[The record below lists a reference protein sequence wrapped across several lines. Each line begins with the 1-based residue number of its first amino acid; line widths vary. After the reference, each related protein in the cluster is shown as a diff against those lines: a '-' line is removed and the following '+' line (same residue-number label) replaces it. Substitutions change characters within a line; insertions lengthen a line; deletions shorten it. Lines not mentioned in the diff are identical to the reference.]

1 MRNNKKGFTIVE
13 LVIVIAVIA
22 ILAAVL
28 IPTFSSITQSAKE
41 SAAMQQA
48 KSGLNGVLALTGGSM
63 PSGTIFAVNDDDD
76 TSADYLYE
84 YKNNKLQLKASGDE
98 AVAEY
103 KHTQKFDGNFCV
115 YVSAKTI
122 AENKL
127 QENTAKLIYAALGA
141 STTVPSGGVA
151 LNSESGKS
159 YYFFNT
165 TIGEGEAQ
173 TQATVHVYYTSDI
186 EDTMVILLG
195 DDGAETPNNPAAPDG
210 ENQDENQDVNQDENA
225 GQ

>member
-48 KSGLNGVLALTGGSM
+48 KSGLNGVLALTSGSM

-76 TSADYLYE
+76 TTADYLYE
-84 YKNNKLQLKASGDE
+84 YNNNKLQLKASGDE
-98 AVAEY
+98 AVGEY
-103 KHTQKFDGNFCV
+103 QHTQKFDGNFCV
-115 YVSAKTI
+115 YVSAKAINGTI
-122 AENKL
+122 LDQKV
-127 QENTAKLIYAALGA
+127 AKLIAGVLGA
-141 STTVPSGGVA
+141 GAISDPLTLTPTGQ
-151 LNSESGKS
+151 
-159 YYFFNT
+159 YYT
-165 TIGEGEAQ
+165 GTIGTVEN
-173 TQATVHVYYTSDI
+173 VHVYYTSDI

-195 DDGAETPNNPAAPDG
+195 DDGATTPTPTPTPTPTQTPDPVNP
-210 ENQDENQDVNQDENA
+210 
-225 GQ
+225 

>member
-48 KSGLNGVLALTGGSM
+48 KSGFDAVLALTGGSM
-63 PSGTIFAVNDDDD
+63 PSGTIFAVTDDDD
-76 TSADYLYE
+76 PEADYWFKYA
-84 YKNNKLQLKASGDE
+84 NNKLQITEIGT
-98 AVAEY
+98 
-103 KHTQKFDGNFCV
+103 HTQKFDGNFCV
-115 YVSAKTI
+115 YVSAKAI
-122 AENKL
+122 KDNKL

-151 LNSESGKS
+151 LSSESGKS

-165 TIGEGEAQ
+165 TIGESAVQ

-195 DDGAETPNNPAAPDG
+195 NGEAATPNNPAAPGGGDQGEDQG
-210 ENQDENQDVNQDENA
+210 ENA
-225 GQ
+225 A

>member
-76 TSADYLYE
+76 TTADYLFE
-84 YKNNKLQLKASGDE
+84 YTNNKLQLKASGDE
-98 AVAEY
+98 AVGKY
-103 KHTQKFDGNFCV
+103 KHTQKIKDDGDTENFCV

-122 AENKL
+122 FEDTTDGNKIKL
-127 QENTAKLIYAALGA
+127 EKDTAVLISAVLDA
-141 STTVPSGGVA
+141 SAVDAPVELSGTKGDP
-151 LNSESGKS
+151 
-159 YYFFNT
+159 YYYFNT

-195 DDGAETPNNPAAPDG
+195 NGGATTPTPTPTPTQTPAP
-210 ENQDENQDVNQDENA
+210 
-225 GQ
+225 

>member
-48 KSGLNGVLALTGGSM
+48 KSGLNGVLALTGGTM
-63 PSGTIFAVNDDDD
+63 PSGTIFAVTDDDD

-84 YKNNKLQLKASGDE
+84 YNNNKLQLKASGDDVE
-98 AVAEY
+98 EY
-103 KHTQKFDGNFCV
+103 THTQTFDGSLCV
-115 YVSAKTI
+115 YVSAKAINGTI
-122 AENKL
+122 LDKDVAE
-127 QENTAKLIYAALGA
+127 LIAGVLGA
-141 STTVPSGGVA
+141 GAITENITLEPKGQ
-151 LNSESGKS
+151 
-159 YYFFNT
+159 YYT
-165 TIGEGEAQ
+165 GTIG
-173 TQATVHVYYTSDI
+173 TVANVRVYYTSDI

-195 DDGAETPNNPAAPDG
+195 NDGAAPETTAAPATTETPAPDPDP
-210 ENQDENQDVNQDENA
+210 EP
-225 GQ
+225 

>member
-48 KSGLNGVLALTGGSM
+48 KSGLNAVLALTGGSM

-98 AVAEY
+98 AEGY
-103 KHTQKFDGNFCV
+103 KHEQMFGDNFCV

-127 QENTAKLIYAALGA
+127 QVNTAKLISAVLGGSA
-141 STTVPSGGVA
+141 VTGDVNLSGTAG
-151 LNSESGKS
+151 SS
-159 YYFFNT
+159 YYT
-165 TIGEGEAQ
+165 ATIGGKD
-173 TQATVHVYYTSDI
+173 VHVYYTSDI

-195 DDGAETPNNPAAPDG
+195 DDGATTPTPTPTPTQTPAP
-210 ENQDENQDVNQDENA
+210 
-225 GQ
+225 

>member
-84 YKNNKLQLKASGDE
+84 YKNNKLQLKASGDD
-98 AVAEY
+98 AKDY
-103 KHTQKFDGNFCV
+103 THDQKFGGNFCV

-122 AENKL
+122 FKNNEGKNML
-127 QENTAKLIYAALGA
+127 NENTAKLISEALGA
-141 STTVPSGGVA
+141 STTVPSGGVE
-151 LNSESGKS
+151 LSSESGKS

-165 TIGEGEAQ
+165 TIVEGEAQ

-195 DDGAETPNNPAAPDG
+195 DDGATTPTPTPTPTQTPDPVNP
-210 ENQDENQDVNQDENA
+210 
-225 GQ
+225 

>member
-1 MRNNKKGFTIVE
+1 MKNNKKGFTIVE

-76 TSADYLYE
+76 TTADYLYE
-84 YKNNKLQLKASGDE
+84 YNNNKLQLKASGDE
-98 AVAEY
+98 AVGKY
-103 KHTQKFDGNFCV
+103 KHTQKIKDDGDTENFCV

-122 AENKL
+122 FEDTTDGNKIKL
-127 QENTAKLIYAALGA
+127 EKDTAVLISAVLGGSA
-141 STTVPSGGVA
+141 VTGDVNLSGTAG
-151 LNSESGKS
+151 SS
-159 YYFFNT
+159 YYT
-165 TIGEGEAQ
+165 ATIGGKD
-173 TQATVHVYYTSDI
+173 VHVYYTSDI

-195 DDGAETPNNPAAPDG
+195 DDGATTPTPTPTQTPAP
-210 ENQDENQDVNQDENA
+210 
-225 GQ
+225 

>member
-48 KSGLNGVLALTGGSM
+48 KAGLNGVLALTGGTM

-76 TSADYLYE
+76 AEADYWFE
-84 YKNNKLQLKASGDE
+84 YANNKLQMTEIGTHSALFK
-98 AVAEY
+98 
-103 KHTQKFDGNFCV
+103 GNYTV
-115 YVSAKTI
+115 YVS
-122 AENKL
+122 NKAIKEDDAVVGPEL
-127 QENTAKLIYAALGA
+127 AANTVKMIRTALGLDA
-141 STTVPSGGVA
+141 TTDAVTGDVPIIGGGDVYKLTFKKTTPAAVEGDPATETTV
-151 LNSESGKS
+151 
-159 YYFFNT
+159 
-165 TIGEGEAQ
+165 
-173 TQATVHVYYTSDI
+173 ATVNVYYTADI

-195 DDGAETPNNPAAPDG
+195 SDAE
-210 ENQDENQDVNQDENA
+210 
-225 GQ
+225 

>member
-76 TSADYLYE
+76 AEADYWFE
-84 YKNNKLQLKASGDE
+84 YANNKLQITEIGT
-98 AVAEY
+98 
-103 KHTQKFDGNFCV
+103 HTQKLNGDFCV

-122 AENKL
+122 VKQDNKNML
-127 QENTAKLIYAALGA
+127 QENTAKLISKALGGSA
-141 STTVPSGGVA
+141 ISGAVE
-151 LNSESGKS
+151 LSGTAGSS
-159 YYFFNT
+159 YYT
-165 TIGEGEAQ
+165 ATIGGKE
-173 TQATVHVYYTSDI
+173 VHVYYTSDI

-195 DDGAETPNNPAAPDG
+195 SDGADTPAESESESESVT
-210 ENQDENQDVNQDENA
+210 ENQSEPQT
-225 GQ
+225 

>member
-63 PSGTIFAVNDDDD
+63 PSGTIFAVTDDSD
-76 TSADYLYE
+76 TTADYLYE

-98 AVAEY
+98 DVAKY
-103 KHTQKFDGNFCV
+103 KHTQKLDGHFCV
-115 YVSAKTI
+115 YVSAKALNGNILDKEVAELI
-122 AENKL
+122 AGV
-127 QENTAKLIYAALGA
+127 LGA
-141 STTVPSGGVA
+141 GGISGTITLTPGDQCYT
-151 LNSESGKS
+151 G
-159 YYFFNT
+159 
-165 TIGEGEAQ
+165 TIGTVEG
-173 TQATVHVYYTSDI
+173 VRVYYTSDI

-195 DDGAETPNNPAAPDG
+195 NGGATEDTPTPDPENP
-210 ENQDENQDVNQDENA
+210 
-225 GQ
+225 